1 MAKAKPKWD
10 RHSILAEFRRRG
22 VKFSDFAVENGRN
35 PNTFRGIWTRW
46 NRQNEQLIADFLGDP
61 VEMVW
66 PDRYPIQPNRIF
78 HTPKSDAL
86 ESQKSGATS
95 DMRVAA

>member
-22 VKFSDFAVENGRN
+22 VKFSEFAIEHGRN
-35 PNTFRGIWTRW
+35 PSSFRGIWTRW
-46 NRQNEQLIADFLGDP
+46 NRINEKLIADFLGDA
-61 VEMVW
+61 VEVVW

-78 HTPKSDAL
+78 NSAKPAPL
-86 ESQKSGATS
+86 ESQKSNAST
-95 DMRVAA
+95 DMQVAA

>member
-22 VKFSDFAVENGRN
+22 VRFNDFAVENGRN
-35 PNTFRGIWTRW
+35 PSSFRGIWTRW
-46 NRQNEQLIADFLGDP
+46 NRTNEKLIADFLGDP
-61 VEMVW
+61 VEVVW

-78 HTPKSDAL
+78 NTAKRAPL
-86 ESQKSGATS
+86 ESQKSNAST
-95 DMRVAA
+95 DMQVAA